1 MTEPVVFAFVTS
13 SEIEVTHAEDNIEET
28 DEE

>member
-1 MTEPVVFAFVTS
+1 MTNPVFAFVTS